1 MVLRGRVPRFCAKP
15 WLCRVSSGT
24 IGPYRPFF
32 GGFGWSRAHE
42 RRRRKPLPSEARPH
56 PIRHAEG
63 RQDQELF
70 HAGQEDH
77 PAASGSS
84 LPRSFHAVIRSPVI
98 AGAVPCR
105 GRQRQGR
112 EARPGRELRARS
124 EHLRPMASSPARQP
138 PRDRQAAQRS
148 GRVEGRTRPRASAL
162 CPARRHVT
170 RRRAGPALFGDRGP
184 RRWRRLP

>member
-1 MVLRGRVPRFCAKP
+1 MVLRGRVPRFRSKP

-24 IGPYRPFF
+24 IGADWPFY
-32 GGFGWSRAHE
+32 GGFVRSRAHE
-42 RRRRKPLPSEARPH
+42 RRRRKPLPSEARSH

-70 HAGQEDH
+70 HASQEDH
-77 PAASGSS
+77 PPASGGS

-98 AGAVPCR
+98 AGPLPRR
-105 GRQRQGR
+105 GRQWQGR
-112 EARPGRELRARS
+112 ETRPRRELRARPQ
-124 EHLRPMASSPARQP
+124 HLRSMASSPARQP
-138 PRDRQAAQRS
+138 PRDRQAAQRP

-170 RRRAGPALFGDRGP
+170 RRRARPALFGDRGP